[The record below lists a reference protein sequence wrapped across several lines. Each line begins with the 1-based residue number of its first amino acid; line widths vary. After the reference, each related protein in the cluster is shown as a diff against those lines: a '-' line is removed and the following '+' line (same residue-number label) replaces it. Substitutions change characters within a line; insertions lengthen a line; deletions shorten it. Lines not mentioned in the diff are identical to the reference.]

1 MIRVPRVPVRPVPLA
16 DARRLW
22 PFARRT
28 SAVRL
33 ALAAAALLLFAFAL
47 VATFFLDTRSTS
59 YFAKGGGGI
68 VVADFSKS
76 IDSRSNARTAKVL
89 RSLADSDQRLGLV
102 AFADDAYEMLPP
114 GTRGDE
120 VRNLLRFFESKSGS
134 GLDLLSQTTPWSAAF
149 LGGTSIGEGLQ
160 AARQIIERDG
170 IKPASVLLISDLAD
184 STTDLPLMTDE
195 IGRYRED
202 GIRLKV
208 VALFPQQG
216 NLAFFTGITGPG
228 VFLSPG
234 ELLDNSKV
242 AEKRSLVGN
251 FPIWLFLAAGLLMV
265 VLAANER
272 LVRRFEWR
280 AQS

>member
-1 MIRVPRVPVRPVPLA
+1 MIRMPRVLVRPVPLA

-28 SAVRL
+28 AVVRL
-33 ALAAAALLLFAFAL
+33 VLAATALLLFALAL

-68 VVADFSKS
+68 IVADFSKS
-76 IDSRSNARTAKVL
+76 IDSRSNARTARVL

-120 VRNLLRFFESKSGS
+120 VRNLLRFFDSKSGK
-134 GLDLLSQTTPWSAAF
+134 GFDLLSQTSPWSAAF

-208 VALFPQQG
+208 VPLFPQQG

-242 AEKRSLVGN
+242 AEKRSVVGN

-280 AQS
+280 MQS

>member
-1 MIRVPRVPVRPVPLA
+1 MTRVPRVPVRPVPLA

-33 ALAAAALLLFAFAL
+33 VLAVVALVLFSIAL

>member
-33 ALAAAALLLFAFAL
+33 VLAVVALVLFSIAL